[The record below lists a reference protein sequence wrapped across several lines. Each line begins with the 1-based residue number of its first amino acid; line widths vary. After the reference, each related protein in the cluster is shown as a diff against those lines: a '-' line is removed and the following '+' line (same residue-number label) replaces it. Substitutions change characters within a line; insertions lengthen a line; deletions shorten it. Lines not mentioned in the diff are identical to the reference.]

1 MNPMTQIKLSAER
14 LEMKLG
20 GRLDP
25 EDADTLKRATRT
37 IVNQVA
43 ALKAMVDDFSDYARL
58 PAPAPTRL
66 DLNSLVSEG
75 LSLYAN
81 FSVPLVILLDGGLPP
96 VCARS

>member
-25 EDADTLKRATRT
+25 EGADTLKRATRT

-66 DLNSLVSEG
+66 DLNSPVSEV
-75 LSLYAN
+75 LSLYQDLNGPVVERLA
-81 FSVPLVILLDGGLPP
+81 GGRAPGS
-96 VCARS
+96 A